1 MSEGT
6 WRAASPSTKSALAA
20 LSGAAPIR
28 LPPAYLDQLVSSNGG
43 EGSLGIEPGWISLW
57 SAEVVVALNI
67 EYSIAEFL
75 PGFFGFGSSG
85 GGELLAFDARNAEPY
100 PIVMVP
106 FIPMDPKAAVQIARS
121 FEELRGLIGKPY
133 PETA

>member
-1 MSEGT
+1 MSKGI
-6 WRAASPSTKSALAA
+6 WRAASPNIESAVAA
-20 LSGAAPIR
+20 LSEAAPIR
-28 LPPAYLDQLVSSNGG
+28 LPKAYLAQLLSSNGG

-57 SAEVVVALNI
+57 PAEVVLSLNND
-67 EYSIAEFL
+67 YSIAEFL

-85 GGELLAFDARNAEPY
+85 GGELLAFDARESEPY

-106 FIPMDPKAAVQIARS
+106 FIPMDPKQAVRIAYS
-121 FEELRGLIGKPY
+121 FEELRDLIGKPY